1 MSLEVIQII
10 EDDPLQ
16 ASLIDREVR
25 KAGYRTN
32 VAYDGKTGLEDVRRL
47 RPSLVLL
54 DVMLP
59 KLDGHDVCRKIREDR
74 LTQDIPIIMISAL
87 GTAEHKTVGLEL
99 GADDY
104 VVKPF
109 SLAELISR
117 IRAVLRRNAARAN
130 TDPDGLGD
138 LWLETD
144 QYVALFRGHRVTL
157 TGIEW
162 KILRRLAESAGRVA
176 MREELV
182 EAIWGRDGLIHD
194 HELDRHITALRQKLG
209 DDPAAPTIIVSC
221 ATGYVLTE
229 RRQGTGES
237 ATHSHP
243 VPA

>member
-10 EDDPLQ
+10 EDDHLQ

-32 VAYDGKTGLEDVRRL
+32 VAYDGMTGLADVRRL

-59 KLDGHDVCRKIREDR
+59 ELDGHDVCRRLREDQQ
-74 LTQDIPIIMISAL
+74 TQTIPIIMMSAL
-87 GTAEHKTVGLEL
+87 GTEEHKTKGLEL

-109 SLAELISR
+109 GLAELISR
-117 IRAVLRRNAARAN
+117 IRAVLRRSPLRTA
-130 TDPDGLGD
+130 TPDSRIDGD
-138 LWLETD
+138 LRLEED
-144 QYVALFRGHRVTL
+144 QHVALFRGQRVTL
-157 TGIEW
+157 TGMEW
-162 KILRRLAESAGRVA
+162 KILRRLAGSVGRVV

-182 EAIWGRDGLIHD
+182 HAIWGRDGLIHD
-194 HELDRHITALRQKLG
+194 HELERHIKALRQKLG
-209 DDPAAPTIIVSC
+209 DDPASPRLIVPS

-229 RRQGTGES
+229 
-237 ATHSHP
+237 AH
-243 VPA
+243 

>member
-10 EDDPLQ
+10 EDDHLQ

-32 VAYDGKTGLEDVRRL
+32 VAYDGMTGLADVHRL
-47 RPSLVLL
+47 QPSLVLL

-59 KLDGHDVCRKIREDR
+59 ELDGHDVCRR
-74 LTQDIPIIMISAL
+74 LRADHQTQSIPIIMMSAL
-87 GTAEHKTVGLEL
+87 GTEEHKTIGLEL

-109 SLAELISR
+109 GLAELISR
-117 IRAVLRRNAARAN
+117 IRAVLRRSASRSPVPAGRQ
-130 TDPDGLGD
+130 DGD
-138 LWLETD
+138 LRLETD
-144 QYVALFRGHRVTL
+144 QYIALFRGQRVTV

-162 KILRRLAESAGRVA
+162 KILSRLAESAGRVV

-182 EAIWGRDGLIHD
+182 HAIWGQDGLIHD
-194 HELDRHITALRQKLG
+194 HELERHIKALRQKLG
-209 DDPAAPTIIVSC
+209 DDPTSPKLIAPS

-229 RRQGTGES
+229 AR
-237 ATHSHP
+237 
-243 VPA
+243 

>member
-10 EDDPLQ
+10 EDDHLQ

-32 VAYDGKTGLEDVRRL
+32 VAYDGKTGLADVRRL

-59 KLDGHDVCRKIREDR
+59 ELDGHDVCRR
-74 LTQDIPIIMISAL
+74 LRADHQTQQIPIIMMSAL
-87 GTAEHKTVGLEL
+87 GTEEHKTTGLEL

-117 IRAVLRRNAARAN
+117 IRAVLRRSASHATVQTGRQ
-130 TDPDGLGD
+130 GD
-138 LWLETD
+138 DLHLEED
-144 QYVALFRGHRVTL
+144 QYVALFRGQRVTL
-157 TGIEW
+157 TGMEW
-162 KILRRLAESAGRVA
+162 KILRRLAGSVGLVV

-182 EAIWGRDGLIHD
+182 DAIWGKDGLIHD
-194 HELDRHITALRQKLG
+194 HELERYIKALRQKLG
-209 DDPAAPTIIVSC
+209 DDPASPAMIAPS
-221 ATGYVLTE
+221 ATGYILT
-229 RRQGTGES
+229 
-237 ATHSHP
+237 APH
-243 VPA
+243 